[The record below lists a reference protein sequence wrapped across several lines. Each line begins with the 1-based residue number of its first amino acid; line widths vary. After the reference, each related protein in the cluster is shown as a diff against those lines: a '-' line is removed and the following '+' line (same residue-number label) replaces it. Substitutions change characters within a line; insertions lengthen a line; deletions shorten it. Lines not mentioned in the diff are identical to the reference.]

1 MGISFYPFKDAVIS
15 LFQIC
20 IDLSKDHILL
30 KTGKKMKK
38 YIISSTA
45 AMNSPPPPPPK
56 KKSRKGLIALIIIA
70 IIVVAA
76 AVGAYAV
83 LNNGSNTGNNS
94 TPTPG
99 ATSTPSPGST
109 STPSPGSTSTPPPNG
124 VASASSLQF
133 SIDVTA
139 GGVKQITSTYMAKN
153 AGTNNLMLR
162 IETTDTSG
170 TTSLYIVNGALQK
183 AWIYDGTEWT
193 DISEAYSTQFSTWDA
208 SFTGYQNSLSG
219 WAGVGGWTYAAPNG
233 DSVRYYDISVNPNLP
248 DSLFEH
254 S

>member
-1 MGISFYPFKDAVIS
+1 
-15 LFQIC
+15 
-20 IDLSKDHILL
+20 
-30 KTGKKMKK
+30 MKK
-38 YIISSTA
+38 DIIISMA
-45 AMNSPPPPPPK
+45 EMNSPPPPPPK
-56 KKSRKGLIALIIIA
+56 KSSRKGLIALIIIA
-70 IIVVAA
+70 IVVVAA
-76 AVGAYAV
+76 VVGAYAV
-83 LNNGSNTGNNS
+83 LNNGSNNGNNS

-99 ATSTPSPGST
+99 TSSTPSSGTS
-109 STPSPGSTSTPPPNG
+109 STPSSGTSSTPSSGTSSTPQPNG

-153 AGTNNLMLR
+153 AGTNNLMMR

-170 TTSLYIVNGALQK
+170 TTSVYIVNGALQK
-183 AWIYDGTEWT
+183 AWIYDGTTWT

-208 SFTGYQNSLSG
+208 SFTGYQNSLAG